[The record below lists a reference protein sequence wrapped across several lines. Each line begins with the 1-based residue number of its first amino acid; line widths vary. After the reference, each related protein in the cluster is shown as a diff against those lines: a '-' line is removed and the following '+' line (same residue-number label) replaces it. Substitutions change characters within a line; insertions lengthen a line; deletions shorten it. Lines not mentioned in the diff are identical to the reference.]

1 MIIVRQIRIIILTLE
16 RLNTKG
22 VDSYTETFE
31 RFSAVP
37 IVYSLLS
44 ELLDFYL
51 EWQTVILVFLT
62 VLGALVLGAVVR
74 ALLARLVRRLQPVRH
89 SWVHG
94 LLFGSAFPAQV
105 LVWVLGVALAG
116 QLLVHR
122 GGGVVDRDS
131 LLALGI
137 RPLRDVGIILVV
149 MWFLLRAVSQI
160 QENLLARA
168 HDRGRDIDLTAADA
182 VGKLTKAAVVITT
195 ILMVLQSLGFSI
207 AGLLAFGGMGGIAVG
222 FAAQSLVA
230 NLLGGLTIFA
240 SRPFKVGE
248 YIIIP
253 GTELMGG
260 VEHIGWRAT
269 RLIGF
274 DCKPFYVPN
283 AMFNTQPVINHT
295 RMTSRRIMEDIHIR
309 YADINAVPAIVAE
322 GQAML
327 GAHPGIK
334 HDFYAFNFSSC
345 GSFSLKLFLYA
356 FTVSTDYNEYLEVQ
370 QDVLLKIVEIIHNHG
385 AQLTGP
391 ASTVE
396 MPQLQAPRPAA
407 PSVTMRDPDRP
418 LPPPVPLA

>member
-1 MIIVRQIRIIILTLE
+1 MHSIFSQIV
-16 RLNTKG
+16 
-22 VDSYTETFE
+22 
-31 RFSAVP
+31 A
-37 IVYSLLS
+37 
-44 ELLDFYL
+44 FYL
-51 EWQTVILVFLT
+51 EWQTIILVFLT
-62 VLGALVLGAVVR
+62 VLGSLFVGVVVR
-74 ALLARLVRRLQPVRH
+74 TALLRATRRLHPVRH

-94 LLFGSAFPAQV
+94 LVAGSATPAQA
-105 LVWVLGVALAG
+105 LVWVLGVTVAG
-116 QLLVHR
+116 QLLLQHKV
-122 GGGVVDRDS
+122 GEVSSDS
-131 LLALGI
+131 LLAHGI
-137 RPLRDVGIILVV
+137 GPVRDVGIILVV
-149 MWFLLRAVSQI
+149 MWFLLRAVGQI
-160 QENLLARA
+160 QDNLLARS
-168 HDRGRDIDLTAADA
+168 HERGRDLDPTAADA
-182 VGKLTKAAVVITT
+182 IGKLTKASVVVTA
-195 ILMVLQSLGFSI
+195 ILMLMQALGFSI

-295 RMTSRRIMEDIHIR
+295 RMTGRRIMEDIHLR
-309 YADINAVPAIVAE
+309 YADIDAVPAIVAE

-327 GAHPGIK
+327 GGHPGIK
-334 HDFYAFNFSSC
+334 HDFFAFNFSSC
-345 GSFSLKLFLYA
+345 GSYSLKLFLYA

-370 QDVLLKIVEIIHNHG
+370 QDVLLKIADIIRRHG

-391 ASTVE
+391 VSTVE
-396 MPQLQAPRPAA
+396 MPQLQALPPGRAHVGGP
-407 PSVTMRDPDRP
+407 DPHQP
-418 LPPPVPLA
+418 LPPPVPPSTL

>member
-1 MIIVRQIRIIILTLE
+1 VHFLPSQ
-16 RLNTKG
+16 
-22 VDSYTETFE
+22 F
-31 RFSAVP
+31 
-37 IVYSLLS
+37 
-44 ELLDFYL
+44 LDFYH
-51 EWQTVILVFLT
+51 EWQTAILVFLT
-62 VLGALVLGAVVR
+62 VLGALVLGAVLR
-74 ALLARLVRRLQPVRH
+74 ALLVHLVRRLHPVRH
-89 SWVHG
+89 AWLHG
-94 LLFGSAFPAQV
+94 LLYGSASPAQA

-116 QLLVHR
+116 RLLV
-122 GGGVVDRDS
+122 GLNAVDQDTFLS
-131 LLALGI
+131 HGI
-137 RPLRDVGIILVV
+137 GPIRDVGVILVV

-160 QENLLARA
+160 QDNLLARA
-168 HDRGRDIDLTAADA
+168 HKHGRDLDPTAADA
-182 VGKLTKAAVVITT
+182 VGKLTKASVVITS
-195 ILMVLQSLGFSI
+195 ILMMLQTFGFSI

-309 YADINAVPAIVAE
+309 YADVGAVPAIVAE

-370 QDVLLKIVEIIHNHG
+370 QDVLLKISEIIRRHG

-391 ASTVE
+391 ASAVE
-396 MPQLQAPRPAA
+396 MPQLQGLRPVEPSLAA
-407 PSVTMRDPDRP
+407 HDPDRP
-418 LPPPVPLA
+418 LPPPMPLA

>member
-1 MIIVRQIRIIILTLE
+1 MH
-16 RLNTKG
+16 
-22 VDSYTETFE
+22 SF
-31 RFSAVP
+31 FSQV
-37 IVYSLLS
+37 
-44 ELLDFYL
+44 LDFYL

-62 VLGALVLGAVVR
+62 VLGSLLIGVLVR
-74 ALLARLVRRLQPVRH
+74 ALLVRVSRRLHPVRH
-89 SWVHG
+89 SWLHG
-94 LLFGSAFPAQV
+94 LVAGSSTPAQT
-105 LVWVLGVALAG
+105 LVWVLGVTLAG
-116 QLLVHR
+116 QLLLQHKAGEVS
-122 GGGVVDRDS
+122 GDS
-131 LLALGI
+131 LLAHGI
-137 RPLRDVGIILVV
+137 GPIRDVGVILVV
-149 MWFLLRAVSQI
+149 MWFLLRAVGQI
-160 QENLLARA
+160 QDNLLARA
-168 HDRGRDIDLTAADA
+168 HDHGRDLDVTAADA
-182 VGKLTKAAVVITT
+182 IGKLVKASVVVTA
-195 ILMVLQSLGFSI
+195 ILMMMQALGFSI

-309 YADINAVPAIVAE
+309 YADIDAVPAIVAE
-322 GQAML
+322 GQAVL
-327 GAHPGIK
+327 REHPGIK
-334 HDFYAFNFSSC
+334 HDFFAFNFSSC
-345 GSFSLKLFLYA
+345 GSYSLKLFLYA

-370 QDVLLKIVEIIHNHG
+370 QDVLLKIADIIRSHG

-391 ASTVE
+391 VSAVE
-396 MPQLQAPRPAA
+396 MPQLQAPPAGL
-407 PSVTMRDPDRP
+407 PRVGGPDQGQP
-418 LPPPVPLA
+418 LPPPVPPSGS